1 MSGMRERLF
10 RAVCLTASVLLL
22 MLSLMKGVGLTGLND
37 RAAEL
42 EREIEALE
50 EENRILRVRSAETLP
65 LEQLEDLAIRQYGMQ
80 IPAPDQIVW
89 VESPT
94 A

>member
-1 MSGMRERLF
+1 MSGMRERRI
-10 RAVCLTASVLLL
+10 RAVGLAASVLRR
-22 MLSLMKGVGLTGLND
+22 MLSRMKGEGLTCLND